1 MYHAMCAV
9 AVRWRVAT
17 ASQRSGHGGATDPGS
32 NADHGVGA
40 FVLRLS
46 GRFLNGGDV
55 MSERDPSCLLCVC
68 VCFRFWGGFSIGTYL
83 GVGYSICGLRAFAIS
98 HVFIG
103 QFWGGSGAMAG
114 PGIRILSR
122 MVSASECGPLSTV
135 LDSTS
140 SAATQ
145 PTELRRTKRK
155 SAVSIHDTA
164 AHTVISLTDLRSI
177 TVARTR
183 STVHARRAS
192 APLGVLRGTPRRR
205 DDHTLSTN
213 RRWARWRR
221 G

>member
-1 MYHAMCAV
+1 
-9 AVRWRVAT
+9 
-17 ASQRSGHGGATDPGS
+17 
-32 NADHGVGA
+32 
-40 FVLRLS
+40 
-46 GRFLNGGDV
+46 

-68 VCFRFWGGFSIGTYL
+68 VCFPHSIRAFGPRIYDFPYFLFGRRF
-83 GVGYSICGLRAFAIS
+83 LRAFRAFLS
-98 HVFIG
+98 GNFG
-103 QFWGGSGAMAG
+103 ARSASGAMAG

>member
-17 ASQRSGHGGATDPGS
+17 ASQRSGYVRGATDPGS

-155 SAVSIHDTA
+155 SAVSIL
-164 AHTVISLTDLRSI
+164 HTRYRSTHSHLTHRSQI
-177 TVARTR
+177 HHSRTHALHGARTPSFGSSR
-183 STVHARRAS
+183 CAAGHTPTARRS
-192 APLGVLRGTPRRR
+192 YSL
-205 DDHTLSTN
+205 D
-213 RRWARWRR
+213 
-221 G
+221 